1 MSKKIQPNAEALAFT
16 FGDDV
21 EAINKRDIFDYIQ
34 CNKND
39 KWYEPPV
46 DFNAVANMRLSAVH
60 HDSALTV
67 KCNILSG
74 TFVPTKF
81 MDSMMFQ
88 KLALNFLVFGNTY
101 YANQKSVLGNK
112 MKGDILPAKYTRVG
126 LEPEQFFYVPMYN
139 EYTEYKGNV
148 FHLMAPDIN
157 QEIYGLPQYLS
168 AINSIMLNES
178 ATLFRRRYY
187 KNGSHAGYILY
198 MTDAAQEKGDIDAI
212 RKALKDA
219 KGPGNFRN
227 LFVYAPGGKEKGIQ
241 IIPVAEAAAKD
252 EFTGIKNISRDDML
266 AIHRVPPQL
275 MGIIPNNTGGFGDAE
290 KAAKVCYINELKP
303 IQTAMLSIN
312 DWMGDEVIKFREYE
326 LAVTT
331 PA

>member
-1 MSKKIQPNAEALAFT
+1 MSKKTQTDDDVMAFT
-16 FGDDV
+16 FGDDI
-21 EAINKRDIFDYIQ
+21 EAISKRDIFDYIE
-34 CNKND
+34 CNKTD

-46 DFNAVANMRLSAVH
+46 DFTRLAQMRNAAVH

-74 TFVPTKF
+74 TFEPTKY

-88 KLALNFLVFGNTY
+88 RFALNFVVFGNSY
-101 YANQKSVLGNK
+101 YAKQKSILGNK
-112 MKGDILPAKYTRVG
+112 IKGDILPAKYMRVG
-126 LEPEQFFYVPMYN
+126 LDPEQYFYVPKYN
-139 EYTEYKGNV
+139 EFTEYKGNV
-148 FHLMAPDIN
+148 FHLMSPDIN

-198 MTDAAQEKGDIDAI
+198 MTDSAQEKGDIDAI
-212 RKALKDA
+212 RQALKDA

-303 IQTAMLSIN
+303 IQTAMLSLN
-312 DWMGDEVIKFREYE
+312 EWLGDEVIRFREYE
-326 LAVTT
+326 LAATT